1 MGYKGPQTER
11 VAGAADMGLQILL
24 TVLLVLVNGFFVAA
38 EFSLIRVRLSQ
49 LEIKAKEGSRLA
61 GQALGVLHRLYDYL
75 SATQLGVTIASLLL
89 GAVGE
94 ELFTEIFLGFLPRLG
109 LPISALTAHS
119 LAVGMGLI
127 VLTFMHVLFGEL
139 FPKAL
144 AIQRPEAVSLAL
156 VLPLRGFYFI
166 TRPLT
171 WFLSKASNLML
182 GAVGIQ
188 NVHGTEAHTSD
199 ELRLL
204 LDQSKESGEI
214 QDSEHELIENVFQF
228 NDRMVKQ
235 IMVPR
240 TKLSAL
246 DVNAP
251 ADTILDL
258 VFSEGFSRMP
268 VYEGNIDN
276 IVGVLNVKDLLPIIR
291 RGEAV
296 ELARIMRPPYFVP
309 ETKKINRLLRQ
320 FQRKHIVMAIV
331 SDEFGG
337 VSGIVTIE
345 DIMEE
350 LVGEIQ
356 DEYDNEVPVVEKVAE
371 DEYRVN
377 PATAIPDAN
386 EFLPYPLPEGDDYE
400 TVGGLLNVIY
410 GSIPEVGDVAVLDP
424 YEFRVLQRS
433 RRAVELVQLRV
444 TTPAEREAPR
454 GELSDEV

>member
-1 MGYKGPQTER
+1 
-11 VAGAADMGLQILL
+11 MGLKIFI
-24 TVLLVLVNGFFVAA
+24 TILLVLLNGFFVAA
-38 EFSLIRVRLSQ
+38 EFSLIRVRLSAI
-49 LEIKAKEGSRLA
+49 EIKAKEGSRMAKLA
-61 GQALGVLHRLYDYL
+61 VGVVSNLYAYL

-94 ELFTEIFLGFLPRLG
+94 EVTTQLILGGMERLG
-109 LPISALTAHS
+109 LAIAPATAHS
-119 LAVGMGLI
+119 IAVPVGLVI
-127 VLTFMHVLFGEL
+127 ITILHVVFGEL
-139 FPKAL
+139 LPKAF
-144 AIQRPEAVSLAL
+144 AIQRSESVSMAL
-156 VLPLRGFYFI
+156 VAPLRVFYII
-166 TRPLT
+166 TLPLT
-171 WFLSKASNLML
+171 WFLSKLSNFML
-182 GAVGIQ
+182 GLVGVS

-204 LDQSKESGEI
+204 LDQSKQSGEI

-246 DVNAP
+246 DVDA
-251 ADTILDL
+251 TEEEVLET
-258 VFSEGFSRMP
+258 VFSEGFSRLP
-268 VYEGNIDN
+268 VYQDNIDN
-276 IVGVLNVKDLLPIIR
+276 IVGVLYVKDLLPLIR
-291 RGEAV
+291 RQEPLD
-296 ELARIMRPPYFVP
+296 LARIMRPAYFVP

-356 DEYDNEVPVVEKVAE
+356 DEYDNEVPVVEKIS
-371 DEYRVN
+371 DTEYRVN
-377 PATAIPDAN
+377 PATPIPDAN
-386 EFLPYPLPEGDDYE
+386 EYLPFPLPEGEDYE

-410 GSIPEVGDVAVLDP
+410 GAIPEVGDLAVLDP
-424 YEFRVLQRS
+424 YEFRILGRNGRV
-433 RRAVELVQLRV
+433 VELVELRV
-444 TTPAEREAPR
+444 VQPLRTEE
-454 GELSDEV
+454 DETLEG

>member
-1 MGYKGPQTER
+1 
-11 VAGAADMGLQILL
+11 MGLKILF

-38 EFSLIRVRLSQ
+38 EFALVKVRLSQ
-49 LEIKAKEGSRLA
+49 IELKAKEGNRLA
-61 GQALGVLHRLYDYL
+61 RLTLTMLQDLEAYL
-75 SATQLGVTIASLLL
+75 SASQLGITLASLAL
-89 GAVGE
+89 GWIGESVVAAIILAAVHALNLDVTAELAHQIALPVSFATITVLHIVIGE
-94 ELFTEIFLGFLPRLG
+94 Q
-109 LPISALTAHS
+109 A
-119 LAVGMGLI
+119 
-127 VLTFMHVLFGEL
+127 
-139 FPKAL
+139 PKML
-144 AIQRPEAVSLAL
+144 AIQRPEALSLA
-156 VLPLRGFYFI
+156 VALPLRLFYIISFPAI
-166 TRPLT
+166 WVLNK
-171 WFLSKASNLML
+171 LSNFVLRMF
-182 GAVGIQ
+182 GVNPG
-188 NVHGTEAHTSD
+188 HGNEAHTSD
-199 ELRLL
+199 ELRML

-246 DVNAP
+246 DVHAP
-251 ADTILDL
+251 VEQILD
-258 VFSEGFSRMP
+258 VIFAEGFSRMP

-320 FQRKHIVMAIV
+320 FQRKHIVMAVV

-377 PATAIPDAN
+377 PATPISDAN
-386 EFLPYPLPEGDDYE
+386 EYLPFPLPEGEDYE

-444 TTPAEREAPR
+444 TTAAEREAPR
-454 GELSDEV
+454 GEMGGEI

>member
-1 MGYKGPQTER
+1 
-11 VAGAADMGLQILL
+11 MGLKILF
-24 TVLLVLVNGFFVAA
+24 TVFLVLANGFFVAA
-38 EFSLIRVRLSQ
+38 EFALVKVRISQ
-49 LEIKAKEGSRLA
+49 IELRAQEGNRLA
-61 GQALGVLHRLYDYL
+61 RLTLSMMRNLDAYL
-75 SATQLGVTIASLLL
+75 SATQLGITLASLGLGWIGESVVAEILL
-89 GAVGE
+89 ALIHQFGLVVSPETVHTLALVSSFATITMLHIIIGE
-94 ELFTEIFLGFLPRLG
+94 Q
-109 LPISALTAHS
+109 A
-119 LAVGMGLI
+119 
-127 VLTFMHVLFGEL
+127 
-139 FPKAL
+139 PKVL
-144 AIQRPEAVSLAL
+144 AIQRPEAISIAAAIPLRIFYVLTFPFIWVLNKLSNL
-156 VLPLRGFYFI
+156 VLRLFGVHS
-166 TRPLT
+166 T
-171 WFLSKASNLML
+171 
-182 GAVGIQ
+182 
-188 NVHGTEAHTSD
+188 HGTEPHTA
-199 ELRLL
+199 EEIMML

-246 DVNAP
+246 NVNAP
-251 ADTILDL
+251 EEVILDT
-258 VFSEGFSRMP
+258 VFNEGYSRLP

-276 IVGVLNVKDLLPIIR
+276 IVGILNVKDLLPIIMR
-291 RGEAV
+291 KEPL
-296 ELARIMRPPYFVP
+296 ELARIMRPPFFVP

-377 PATAIPDAN
+377 PATPISDAN
-386 EFLPYPLPEGDDYE
+386 EYLPFPLPEGDDYE

-444 TTPAEREAPR
+444 TTAEERAEPR
-454 GELSDEV
+454 GELDDV

>member
-1 MGYKGPQTER
+1 MGFK
-11 VAGAADMGLQILL
+11 ILF
-24 TVLLVLVNGFFVAA
+24 TALLVLVNGFFVAA
-38 EFSLIRVRLSQ
+38 EFALVKVRLSQ
-49 LEIKAKEGSRLA
+49 IELRAQEGNRLA
-61 GQALGVLHRLYDYL
+61 VLTLSMLQNLDAYL
-75 SATQLGVTIASLLL
+75 SASQLGITLASLAL
-89 GAVGE
+89 GWIGESVVASIILAAVAALHLDMTPVLAHQIALPVSFATITVLHIVIGE
-94 ELFTEIFLGFLPRLG
+94 Q
-109 LPISALTAHS
+109 A
-119 LAVGMGLI
+119 
-127 VLTFMHVLFGEL
+127 
-139 FPKAL
+139 PKVL
-144 AIQRPEAVSLAL
+144 AIQRPEAISMAVA
-156 VLPLRGFYFI
+156 LPLRVFYLVSFPFI
-166 TRPLT
+166 WVLHK
-171 WFLSKASNLML
+171 LSNLVL
-182 GAVGIQ
+182 RLFGVHST
-188 NVHGTEAHTSD
+188 HGTEAHTSE
-199 ELRLL
+199 ELRMLL
-204 LDQSKESGEI
+204 GQSKESGEI

-246 DVNAP
+246 DVHAP
-251 ADTILDL
+251 VEQILDI
-258 VFSEGFSRMP
+258 VFTEGYSRMP

-291 RGEAV
+291 RQEPLD
-296 ELARIMRPPYFVP
+296 LARIMRPPYFVP

-377 PATAIPDAN
+377 PATPISDAN
-386 EFLPYPLPEGDDYE
+386 EYLPFPLPEGEDYE

-433 RRAVELVQLRV
+433 RRAVELVQLRI
-444 TTPAEREAPR
+444 TTVAERAEPR
-454 GELSDEV
+454 SELDDEV

>member
-1 MGYKGPQTER
+1 MNNKGPQTDR
-11 VAGAADMGLQILL
+11 VTEADDMVLKILF
-24 TVLLVLVNGFFVAA
+24 TALLVLVNGFFVAA
-38 EFSLIRVRLSQ
+38 EFALVKVRLSQ
-49 LEIKAKEGSRLA
+49 IELKAKEGNRLA
-61 GQALGVLHRLYDYL
+61 RLTLTILQDLEAYL
-75 SATQLGVTIASLLL
+75 SASQLGITLASLGL
-89 GAVGE
+89 GWIGESVVASIILAAVHTLNLSVTPELAHQIALPVSFATITVLHIVIGE
-94 ELFTEIFLGFLPRLG
+94 Q
-109 LPISALTAHS
+109 A
-119 LAVGMGLI
+119 
-127 VLTFMHVLFGEL
+127 
-139 FPKAL
+139 PKMM
-144 AIQRPEAVSLAL
+144 AIQRPEALSMAVA
-156 VLPLRGFYFI
+156 LPLRLFYVVSFPFI
-166 TRPLT
+166 WVLNK
-171 WFLSKASNLML
+171 LSNMVLRLFGVTA
-182 GAVGIQ
+182 Q
-188 NVHGTEAHTSD
+188 HGTDAHTSD
-199 ELRLL
+199 ELRML
-204 LDQSKESGEI
+204 LDQSKQSGEI

-246 DVNAP
+246 DVHAP
-251 ADTILDL
+251 AEEILD
-258 VFSEGFSRMP
+258 VIFAEGFSRMP

-291 RGEAV
+291 RGEPV

-320 FQRKHIVMAIV
+320 FQRKHIVMAVV

-377 PATAIPDAN
+377 PATPISDAN
-386 EFLPYPLPEGDDYE
+386 EYLPFPLPEGEDYE

-444 TTPAEREAPR
+444 TTPADREAPR
-454 GELSDEV
+454 GEMSDEL

>member
-1 MGYKGPQTER
+1 
-11 VAGAADMGLQILL
+11 MGLKILL

-38 EFSLIRVRLSQ
+38 EFALVKVRISQ
-49 LEIKAKEGSRLA
+49 IELRAKEGNRLA
-61 GQALGVLHRLYDYL
+61 KLTLTIIQDLEEYL
-75 SATQLGVTIASLLL
+75 SACQLGITLASLALGWIGESVVASIIL
-89 GAVGE
+89 GAVHA
-94 ELFTEIFLGFLPRLG
+94 LG
-109 LPISALTAHS
+109 LNVTPELAHQIALPVSFATITILH
-119 LAVGMGLI
+119 I
-127 VLTFMHVLFGEL
+127 VIGEQA
-139 FPKAL
+139 PKML
-144 AIQRPEAVSLAL
+144 AITRPEALSIAVA
-156 VLPLRGFYFI
+156 LPLRLFYVISFPFI
-166 TRPLT
+166 WILNKLSGLT
-171 WFLSKASNLML
+171 LRLFGVNS
-182 GAVGIQ
+182 
-188 NVHGTEAHTSD
+188 VHSTEAHTSD
-199 ELRLL
+199 ELRML

-214 QDSEHELIENVFQF
+214 QDSEHELIENVFEF

-246 DVNAP
+246 DLNAP
-251 ADTILDL
+251 ADQILDI
-258 VFSEGFSRMP
+258 VFNEGYSRMP

-276 IVGVLNVKDLLPIIR
+276 IVGVLNVKDLLPIISR
-291 RGEAV
+291 QEPV

-377 PATAIPDAN
+377 PATPISDAN
-386 EFLPYPLPEGDDYE
+386 EYLPFPLPEGEDYE

-444 TTPAEREAPR
+444 TTLEERAEPR
-454 GELSDEV
+454 GDLGHEL

>member
-1 MGYKGPQTER
+1 
-11 VAGAADMGLQILL
+11 MGLKILFTL
-24 TVLLVLVNGFFVAA
+24 FLVLVNGFFVAA
-38 EFSLIRVRLSQ
+38 EFSLIRVRFSQ

-61 GQALGVLHRLYDYL
+61 GQALSVVRRLYDYL

-94 ELFTEIFLGFLPRLG
+94 ELFTELILG
-109 LPISALTAHS
+109 LLPHLGLTINPVTAHS
-119 LAVGMGLI
+119 ISVAVGLI
-127 VLTFMHVLFGEL
+127 ILTFLHVLFGEL

-156 VLPLRGFYFI
+156 VLPLRAFYLA
-166 TRPLT
+166 TVPLT
-171 WFLSKASNLML
+171 WFLSKASNLLL
-182 GAVGIQ
+182 GAFGIS
-188 NVHGTEAHTSD
+188 NVHGNEAHTSD

-204 LDQSKESGEI
+204 IDQSKESGEI

-240 TKLSAL
+240 TKLAAL
-246 DVNAP
+246 EVNMSEEQLLE
-251 ADTILDL
+251 T
-258 VFSEGFSRMP
+258 VFSEGYSRLP

-276 IVGVLNVKDLLPIIR
+276 IVGVLYVKDLLPLIR
-291 RGEAV
+291 QQQPV
-296 ELARIMRPPYFVP
+296 ELARIMRPAYFVP

-320 FQRKHIVMAIV
+320 FQRKHLVMAIV

-356 DEYDNEVPVVEKVAE
+356 DEYDNEVPVVEKVAP
-371 DEYRVN
+371 DEYRVAA
-377 PATAIPDAN
+377 ATSIHDAN
-386 EFLPYPLPEGDDYE
+386 EYLPYPLPESENYE
-400 TVGGLLNVIY
+400 TVGGLLNVVY
-410 GSIPEVGDVAVLDP
+410 GSIPEVGDVAVLAP
-424 YEFRVLQRS
+424 YEFRVLERS
-433 RRAVELVQLRV
+433 RRVIDLVQLRV
-444 TTPAEREAPR
+444 VPPEERAEPR
-454 GELSDEV
+454 GDLGSEI

>member
-1 MGYKGPQTER
+1 
-11 VAGAADMGLQILL
+11 MGLNILF
-24 TVLLVLVNGFFVAA
+24 TVLLVLANGFFVAA
-38 EFSLIRVRLSQ
+38 EFALVKVRLSQ
-49 LEIKAKEGSRLA
+49 IELRAQEGNRLA
-61 GQALGVLHRLYDYL
+61 RLTLSMMQNLEEYL
-75 SATQLGVTIASLLL
+75 SACQLGITLASLAL
-89 GAVGE
+89 GWIGE
-94 ELFTEIFLGFLPRLG
+94 SVVASIILNLVEKLNLNVTPTLAHQIALPVSFATITVL
-109 LPISALTAHS
+109 H
-119 LAVGMGLI
+119 I
-127 VLTFMHVLFGEL
+127 VIGEQA
-139 FPKAL
+139 PKVL
-144 AIQRPEAVSLAL
+144 AIQRPEALSLFISAPLRVFYVITFPFIWALNKMSGL
-156 VLPLRGFYFI
+156 VLRLFGVE
-166 TRPLT
+166 
-171 WFLSKASNLML
+171 S
-182 GAVGIQ
+182 
-188 NVHGTEAHTSD
+188 VHGSEAHTSD

-246 DVNAP
+246 DLNAP
-251 ADTILDL
+251 EDSILET
-258 VFSEGFSRMP
+258 VFTEGYSRLP

-291 RGEAV
+291 RREPV
-296 ELARIMRPPYFVP
+296 ELARIMRAPYFVP

-356 DEYDNEVPVVEKVAE
+356 DEYDNEVPVVEKIAE

-377 PATAIPDAN
+377 PATPISDAN
-386 EFLPYPLPEGDDYE
+386 EYLPFPLPEGDDYE

-444 TTPAEREAPR
+444 TTPAERAEPR
-454 GELSDEV
+454 GELGDEM

>member
-1 MGYKGPQTER
+1 
-11 VAGAADMGLQILL
+11 MGLKILFTL
-24 TVLLVLVNGFFVAA
+24 LLVLLNGFFVAA
-38 EFSLIRVRLSQ
+38 EFALVKVRASQ
-49 LEIKAKEGSRLA
+49 IDLRAQEGDRLA
-61 GQALGVLHRLYDYL
+61 RLTQTMLQNLDAYL
-75 SATQLGVTIASLLL
+75 SATQLGITLASLGLGWIGESVVAEILL
-89 GAVGE
+89 ALIHKFGLVIAPETVHTTALFASFATITVLHIVIGE
-94 ELFTEIFLGFLPRLG
+94 Q
-109 LPISALTAHS
+109 A
-119 LAVGMGLI
+119 
-127 VLTFMHVLFGEL
+127 
-139 FPKAL
+139 PKVL
-144 AIQRPEAVSLAL
+144 AIQKSEATTLA
-156 VLPLRGFYFI
+156 VAAPLRVFYVVTYPAI
-166 TRPLT
+166 WLLNR
-171 WFLSKASNLML
+171 LSNGLL
-182 GAVGIQ
+182 GLFGVKST
-188 NVHGTEAHTSD
+188 HGSEAHTAE

-204 LDQSKESGEI
+204 LDQGKQSGEI

-246 DVNAP
+246 DVNAQQ
-251 ADTILDL
+251 DKILEM
-258 VFSEGFSRMP
+258 VFSEGYSRMP

-291 RGEAV
+291 NQESV
-296 ELARIMRPPYFVP
+296 DLARIMRPPFFVP

-320 FQRKHIVMAIV
+320 FQRKHLVMAIV

-356 DEYDNEVPVVEKVAE
+356 DEYDNEVPVVEKIAE

-377 PATAIPDAN
+377 PATPISDAN
-386 EFLPYPLPEGDDYE
+386 EYLPFPLPEGDDYE

-444 TTPAEREAPR
+444 TTVEERAEPR
-454 GELSDEV
+454 GELDDEL